1 MSVVAGG
8 DGGEGTDMD
17 ADADADMDMDP
28 VTGGM
33 AAISM
38 CGSTLELYTPKE
50 GFSAVPVLVKV
61 VMVYHG
67 SGGVEDGMD
76 TDTDTDTD
84 MGVPEAGVRNA
95 LFADIPV
102 SRAQCEEA
110 WVDLCAFVLRRCPET
125 DLKSAAGYCRRPSA
139 KCKVGV
145 WKRVVEGAVLQGI
158 DLEKQFLVKDLWRS
172 VLDDNAEEPFPR
184 ALFEAVVRRVCE
196 VDAAAGAS
204 LDGAELDCE
213 LIFLSWV
220 WCWFWESDS

>member
-8 DGGEGTDMD
+8 DGG
-17 ADADADMDMDP
+17 DADADMHMDMDS

-33 AAISM
+33 AAIAK
-38 CGSTLELYTPKE
+38 CGSTLELHTPKE
-50 GFSAVPVLVKV
+50 GFSAVPFLMKV
-61 VMVYHG
+61 VGVYHG
-67 SGGVEDGMD
+67 SGGEGDGGVNTNTNLD
-76 TDTDTDTD
+76 QDTD

-110 WVDLCAFVLRRCPET
+110 WVDLCAFVQRRCPDT

-172 VLDDNAEEPFPR
+172 VLDDNGEEPFPR
-184 ALFEAVVRRVCE
+184 ALFDAVVRRVCE

-204 LDGAELDCE
+204 LDGAELNCE
-213 LIFLSWV
+213 LIFLSLF
-220 WCWFWESDS
+220 WCWFGGNRS

>member
-1 MSVVAGG
+1 MGIVAGG

-17 ADADADMDMDP
+17 ADMDMDP
-28 VTGGM
+28 MTGGM
-33 AAISM
+33 AAIAK
-38 CGSTLELYTPKE
+38 CGSTLELHTPKE
-50 GFSAVPVLVKV
+50 GFSAVPFLVKV
-61 VMVYHG
+61 VGVYHG
-67 SGGVEDGMD
+67 SGGGEDGGVNTNTDMD
-76 TDTDTDTD
+76 MDTD

-95 LFADIPV
+95 LFANTPV

-172 VLDDNAEEPFPR
+172 VLDDNGEEPFPR

-196 VDAAAGAS
+196 FDAATGAS
-204 LDGAELDCE
+204 LDEADLNCE
-213 LIFLSWV
+213 LIFFSAGSG
-220 WCWFWESDS
+220 E